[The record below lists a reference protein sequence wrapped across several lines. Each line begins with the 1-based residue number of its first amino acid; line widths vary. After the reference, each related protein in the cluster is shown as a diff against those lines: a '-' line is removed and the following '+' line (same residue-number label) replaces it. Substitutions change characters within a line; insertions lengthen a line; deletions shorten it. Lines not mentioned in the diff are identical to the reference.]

1 MRISD
6 WSSDVCSSDLIDA
19 DQRLVGGRRQTRNRP
34 VVTLGP
40 ARYGDAAV
48 AVAPE
53 ILQDVLRLRATQQLL
68 KARGVLEPQLKGLR
82 ALVGVSEVRFAFYPI
97 ALPLNIQKLAQT
109 SGAAARRRAHVR
121 CHVRS
126 VCSSLH
132 RPAPVSSFFGQLQ
145 QAQALPPNAPLL
157 DSSSRQGRSRSR
169 ERSASHNL

>member
-1 MRISD
+1 MK
-6 WSSDVCSSDLIDA
+6 
-19 DQRLVGGRRQTRNRP
+19 RRPPRSTRTD
-34 VVTLGP
+34 TLLP
-40 ARYGDAAV
+40 YTTRFRS
-48 AVAPE
+48 
-53 ILQDVLRLRATQQLL
+53 QDVLRLRATQQLL

-132 RPAPVSSFFGQLQ
+132 RPAPVSSFFGQLK
-145 QAQALPPNAPLL
+145 QAQI
-157 DSSSRQGRSRSR
+157 GR
-169 ERSASHNL
+169 AHV